1 MFKYF
6 SEGGR
11 VAQKRTIT
19 QTGVTIRK
27 LFSQFMQLKLWF
39 NVNDRYQLN
48 KP

>member
-27 LFSQFMQLKLWF
+27 LSFFS
-39 NVNDRYQLN
+39 VYAIEIVI
-48 KP
+48 

>member
-19 QTGVTIRK
+19 QTGVAIRK
-27 LFSQFMQLKLWF
+27 LFFS
-39 NVNDRYQLN
+39 VYAIEIVI
-48 KP
+48 